1 MLPELNFLQV
11 LRRTKFPFFV
21 LDSDEIRYEDGLVL
35 LNEKVVDD
43 RNQKGSTLGQRRL
56 QTPHT
61 LYPLKK
67 CIPGFVELIDCKK
80 RHFIDNRGAY
90 FSYNKTKIVFVK
102 SYRITKKISKGTFTV
117 IFCQDVNF
125 FFATPRYP
133 HSSEWAQIIE
143 LDGLPWK
150 LYSTSDNYM
159 EKYKR
164 KI

>member
-1 MLPELNFLQV
+1 MLPELDYKQV
-11 LRRTKFPFFV
+11 LRRAKFPFFI
-21 LDSDEIRYEDGLVL
+21 LDSDEIRFEDGLIL

-61 LYPLKK
+61 LYPIKK
-67 CIPGFVELIDCKK
+67 CITGFVELIDCKK
-80 RHFIDNRGAY
+80 RHFIDDRGACFTY
-90 FSYNKTKIVFVK
+90 IKTTLVNVK
-102 SYRITKKISKGTFTV
+102 SYRILKKISRGHYTV
-117 IFCQDVNF
+117 IFCQGINYLFV
-125 FFATPRYP
+125 TPRFP

-150 LYSTSDNYM
+150 LYSTSEGYI
-159 EKYKR
+159 EKRKR